1 MCKTWGVAGGWGPLW
16 GRSSREL
23 SNLSFQKQ
31 NKQGK
36 GNINEKYIYHLYH
49 LLRAHWFLL
58 GNTLVLCCCFFN
70 FVSAVRLKPKPTP
83 SPPLNISSS
92 LHQFFFN
99 MATFMWGKKGEWK
112 FSHTESQYQRLC
124 ILHASGKLGSKKLIQ
139 LFNIIYL
146 VRVRWNVNQAC
157 LYYFHYIMLSISCGV
172 VSCLNGALQE
182 STKNLLPSQ
191 NAVFVDLK

>member
-49 LLRAHWFLL
+49 LLSAHWFLL

-92 LHQFFFN
+92 LHHFFLTWLRSCEGRKVN
-99 MATFMWGKKGEWK
+99 GN
-112 FSHTESQYQRLC
+112 SHTQSPNTKDYVFCMLQE
-124 ILHASGKLGSKKLIQ
+124 
-139 LFNIIYL
+139 
-146 VRVRWNVNQAC
+146 VR
-157 LYYFHYIMLSISCGV
+157 
-172 VSCLNGALQE
+172 LQE
-182 STKNLLPSQ
+182 SNSVVQYYIPFKSQ
-191 NAVFVDLK
+191 IECEPGLSVLFPLHNAFHHLVG